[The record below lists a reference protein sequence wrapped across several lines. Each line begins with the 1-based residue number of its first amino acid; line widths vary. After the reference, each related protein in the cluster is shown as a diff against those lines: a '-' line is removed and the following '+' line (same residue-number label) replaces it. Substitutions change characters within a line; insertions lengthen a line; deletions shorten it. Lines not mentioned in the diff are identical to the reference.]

1 MKIKSSKG
9 MFSIDASLA
18 VVILLFMSFIVYFLI
33 QSLNSSFAYLNGRQ
47 KEMYLLVMSD
57 EIVRKEAAV
66 KTNTEV
72 ISNKISL
79 DLLDSY
85 FDYLKSKNSSYGFR
99 YIEAK
104 LLSEDNQMVFSRNIS
119 YQSVSNISNMSQQF
133 YCIQRPLLYQN
144 SQSDYSTSIPAV
156 LKVCAQ

>member
-1 MKIKSSKG
+1 

-85 FDYLKSKNSSYGFR
+85 FDYLKSNNSSYGFR
-99 YIEAK
+99 YIEVK
-104 LLSEDNQMVFSRNIS
+104 LLSEDNEMVFSRNIS
-119 YQSVSNISNMSQQF
+119 YQSVSNISNMPQQF
-133 YCIQRPLLYQN
+133 YCIQRPVLYQN

-156 LKVCAQ
+156 LKVCVQ

>member
-18 VVILLFMSFIVYFLI
+18 VVILLFMSLIVYFLI
-33 QSLNSSFAYLNGRQ
+33 QSLNSSFAYLNSRQ
-47 KEMYLLVMSD
+47 KEVYLLVMSD

-99 YIEAK
+99 YIEIK
-104 LLSEDNQMVFSRNIS
+104 LFSEDNQMVFSRNIS
-119 YQSVSNISNMSQQF
+119 YKSVSNISGTSQQF
-133 YCIQRPLLYQN
+133 YCIQRPILYQN
-144 SQSDYSTSIPAV
+144 SQSDYSISIPAV

>member
-85 FDYLKSKNSSYGFR
+85 FDYLKSNNSSYGFR
-99 YIEAK
+99 YIEVK
-104 LLSEDNQMVFSRNIS
+104 LLSEDNEMVFSRNIS
-119 YQSVSNISNMSQQF
+119 YQSVSNISNMPQQF
-133 YCIQRPLLYQN
+133 YCIQRPVLYQN

-156 LKVCAQ
+156 LKVCVQ

>member
-79 DLLDSY
+79 DLLESY

-99 YIEAK
+99 YIEIK
-104 LLSEDNQMVFSRNIS
+104 LFSEDNQMVFSRNIS

-133 YCIQRPLLYQN
+133 YCIQRPVLYQN
-144 SQSDYSTSIPAV
+144 SQSDYSTSIPSV